1 MIEIGYN
8 FDKKSLDNIKKFK
21 NPDLDIH
28 QNKIE
33 KIVNI
38 KYF

>member
-8 FDKKSLDNIKKFK
+8 FDKKSLENIKI
-21 NPDLDIH
+21 LYYIYI
-28 QNKIE
+28 KIKLI